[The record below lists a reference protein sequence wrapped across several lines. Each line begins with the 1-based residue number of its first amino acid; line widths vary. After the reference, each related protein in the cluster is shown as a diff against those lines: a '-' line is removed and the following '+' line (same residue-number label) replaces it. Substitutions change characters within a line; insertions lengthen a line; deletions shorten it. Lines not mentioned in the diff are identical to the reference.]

1 MLQYFPIPK
10 PLPVFV
16 LGPLGN
22 ASWAFYCTALSSA
35 FLGTLV
41 YLVARHFFGQVSGL
55 LLSLF
60 LLLDPLKGALT
71 LRSSADLYIA
81 LFLFLALYLSVANR
95 LWLSSIC
102 LFLSALIKPVTL
114 PCTLY
119 FLVGK
124 KEQKG
129 KQWIWMLLPL
139 LAVPLTLLFYRT

>member
-71 LRSSADLYIA
+71 LRSSADLSSRSCSSSPSIS
-81 LFLFLALYLSVANR
+81 LSRTVFGSPPFA
-95 LWLSSIC
+95 SFS
-102 LFLSALIKPVTL
+102 L
-114 PCTLY
+114 P
-119 FLVGK
+119 
-124 KEQKG
+124 
-129 KQWIWMLLPL
+129 
-139 LAVPLTLLFYRT
+139 